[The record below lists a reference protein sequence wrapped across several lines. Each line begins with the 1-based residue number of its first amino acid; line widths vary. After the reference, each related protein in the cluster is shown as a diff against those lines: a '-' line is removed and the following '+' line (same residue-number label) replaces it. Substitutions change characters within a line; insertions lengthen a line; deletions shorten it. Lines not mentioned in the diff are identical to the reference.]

1 MSTVSTKNFGE
12 VKIAI
17 LNLLSD
23 HEEHSADEIFA
34 YVNNAIAP
42 REITKSHMYTSI
54 SQLIDHGIEITKADN
69 GGYCLKEEESRI
81 IKDSKD
87 FVVKRLAECMD
98 YLQQRLSFDL
108 STLEYLSLKELNEE
122 LQNSISE
129 IIDK

>member
-87 FVVKRLAECMD
+87 FVADNPYILLTVLPQSLLNILA
-98 YLQQRLSFDL
+98 
-108 STLEYLSLKELNEE
+108 
-122 LQNSISE
+122 
-129 IIDK
+129 